1 MTRPSPIVRLARG
14 LGALVA
20 LAALLVGIPAALW
33 TQLGWPLP
41 HALPTWTELI
51 GALSGTTIPD
61 EVLVNTLAIACW
73 AAWATLAASVTVE
86 AAAALRGRAA
96 RRLPLAGPFQ
106 ALAGALV
113 AAVLLAF
120 LPAPPR
126 AAAAPPSLAGAL
138 ATPQHVER
146 PATISPPTVAEPAPP
161 ATRAAQAPP
170 VRRYTVRP
178 RDTLWGIAERELG
191 DPLRWP
197 ELYRVN
203 EHTPQPDGATLTNPD
218 QIRPGWV
225 LTLPAGARTPPPA
238 PPSRRSA
245 APPAGNG
252 AHGGHPPPEE
262 AAATGAPAAPAPGR
276 TTIPTTDDHTQ
287 PDSTRPATPGGD
299 DDHPHHGPVR
309 LPSGAVVGLS
319 LAASIAAALAAARL
333 HRRRRRRLGD
343 PRPGLTHTD
352 PLLTPAVRRLRR
364 AARSRPASHPDPAH
378 SDRDTSNA
386 EPNPAATPPVA
397 GPGHEPP
404 APAPSHA
411 GIVAIGQQ
419 HDHEVR
425 VDLTTGGLALSGPP
439 ALDAARAIATAL
451 LAGPPPGVT
460 EVIVAG
466 DPLAGRLLGGAGPVP
481 GLTVTA
487 DLHTALTRLE
497 VELVHRLRLL
507 DRHDAPDVAAYLAA
521 DPAEPLPTTV
531 LVADAPDPAL
541 TPRLAAVLTLG
552 SRLAIGAALLGPV
565 PGVTTVVLGEEGDV
579 QAVEPD
585 LALPA
590 LPGTQAFTLSATDAR
605 ELLTVV
611 AAGRGEAAE
620 EQLPDAP
627 PDPPFGSH
635 PQADSSNA
643 VTDIQAGSG
652 RRPIRVDL
660 LGPLRIHTD
669 QEVRTGLRRKAREL
683 LAFLLLHPDGATRD
697 TTIEAL
703 WPEIDPARGAERA
716 KTAVQNLRHTL
727 RAAAGLDGATVIEWT
742 GQRWRVT
749 ADLVDC
755 DVWRFHA
762 ALAAAA
768 AAAPDDPAK
777 TAALERA
784 TAAYHGSLLEGADY
798 DWAEP
803 AREELRRQ
811 AADAAGRLAEL
822 RERAGDGDG
831 ALTALEAA
839 AGWDPYNEELHQR
852 IMRLQA
858 RLGRPDAVRRTYGRL
873 QSRLAELDVE
883 PDDATERLLSQ
894 LLRPAGTPSQ
904 RR

>member
-61 EVLVNTLAIACW
+61 EVLVNALAIACW

-106 ALAGALV
+106 ALAGVLV

-161 ATRAAQAPP
+161 AAQAAPEEP

-178 RDTLWGIAERELG
+178 RDTLWGIADRELG

-203 EHTPQPDGATLTNPD
+203 EHTPQPDGATLINPD
-218 QIRPGWV
+218 HIRPGWV
-225 LTLPAGARTPPPA
+225 LTLPADARTPPPA
-238 PPSRRSA
+238 PPSHHA
-245 APPAGNG
+245 TAPPAGNG
-252 AHGGHPPPEE
+252 AHTGHPLPEE
-262 AAATGAPAAPAPGR
+262 AAPTGAPEAPTPGS
-276 TTIPTTDDHTQ
+276 TTTPTTHDHTQ
-287 PDSTRPATPGGD
+287 PDPTRPATPDD
-299 DDHPHHGPVR
+299 DDHPRHGPVR
-309 LPSGAVVGLS
+309 LPSGGVVGLS

-333 HRRRRRRLGD
+333 HRRRRRRLSD
-343 PRPGLTHTD
+343 PQPGLTHTD

-364 AARSRPASHPDPAH
+364 AARTCPASHPEPDH
-378 SDRDTSNA
+378 SDRDTTSA
-386 EPNPAATPPVA
+386 EPNPAATPPAA

-404 APAPSHA
+404 AHPPGHA

-419 HDHEVR
+419 HDQEVLI
-425 VDLTTGGLALSGPP
+425 DLTSGGLALTGPP
-439 ALDAARAIATAL
+439 ALDAARAIATTL
-451 LAGPPPGVT
+451 LAGTPPDAA

-481 GLTVTA
+481 GLTITA

-507 DRHDAPDVAAYLAA
+507 DRHDVPDVAAYLAA

-565 PGVTTVVLGEEGDV
+565 PGVTTVVLGGDGGV

-590 LPGTQAFTLSATDAR
+590 LPGARAFTLSAAEAR

-611 AAGRGEAAE
+611 AAGHGATAGDQPPE
-620 EQLPDAP
+620 PS
-627 PDPPFGSH
+627 PDPH
-635 PQADSSNA
+635 ASSPPHHDRGNA
-643 VTDIQAGSG
+643 VIDTQAAAD

-697 TTIEAL
+697 TAIEAL

-716 KTAVQNLRHTL
+716 KTAIQNLRHTL

-742 GQRWRVT
+742 DQRWRVNP
-749 ADLVDC
+749 ALVDC

-762 ALAAAA
+762 ALAAAGS
-768 AAAPDDPAK
+768 APDDPAR
-777 TAALERA
+777 TAALDRA
-784 TAAYHGSLLEGADY
+784 TAAYHGTLLEGADY

-839 AGWDPYNEELHQR
+839 AAWDLYNEQLHQR

-858 RLGRPDAVRRTYGRL
+858 CLGRPDAVRRTYGRL
-873 QSRLAELDVE
+873 QTRLAELDVD
-883 PDDATERLLSQ
+883 PDDTTEHLLKE
-894 LLRPAGTPSQ
+894 LLRPAGTRS
-904 RR
+904 